1 VTRLELLVLDYDETA
16 VENTVDFYEA
26 YCEALKIHG
35 KKCVSFD
42 RFIALLSTDELGE
55 EIPVGADEVGFWRVF
70 RRVYGSRHST
80 LRRGLRELLIAVK
93 TLNVKVVVISGRETP
108 PYHIEFDLRKHG
120 ISEFVDGVYTLYN
133 LLLVGEREEFLFD
146 KSPLIR
152 YAKRKHGISGEVI
165 CIGDYVTDYYS
176 CRKAG
181 GVFVGI
187 ASVSERGESLK
198 KAGVEFLVKDFYEA
212 LLCLH
217 YLGLLRG

>member
-1 VTRLELLVLDYDETA
+1 
-16 VENTVDFYEA
+16 
-26 YCEALKIHG
+26 
-35 KKCVSFD
+35 
-42 RFIALLSTDELGE
+42 
-55 EIPVGADEVGFWRVF
+55 
-70 RRVYGSRHST
+70 
-80 LRRGLRELLIAVK
+80 
-93 TLNVKVVVISGRETP
+93 
-108 PYHIEFDLRKHG
+108 
-120 ISEFVDGVYTLYN
+120 
-133 LLLVGEREEFLFD
+133 EEFLFD